1 MPKKI
6 FFFVLINIVLF
17 SKLSANESL
26 VCKNIYEFSN
36 YNYNMN
42 IEEIEIKVNNNRKW
56 NLNGRSILIDIQK
69 QNSSNTPDNLAKINN
84 KFKNK
89 FKASIQLRLKN
100 GNYCKLKGSIRQQG
114 DIWDHIKLLDDGNLS
129 QSLSVTLDEGNV
141 NGKTKFYLFLKET
154 RSKDEIFFIE
164 LLRKLNFLAP
174 KSFLVKT
181 NINGVLGEMIFQE
194 KIAKE
199 FLESMNRREGPLF
212 EGRDVFRW
220 GLTKE
225 SDNFLVSKL
234 DLAKQTNVSW
244 AKKGEVYNEISN
256 SSLTKINKFFLSSN
270 VSKQINDIKIN
281 FPVIN
286 LDAKILGNS
295 NKGQEKIIN
304 KFNLMMFASSGLH
317 GLVNNN
323 RKFYWN
329 SIKDFFEPIYYDGD
343 LNIEEFN
350 LTKINYNIYNYP
362 NKKLWNELID
372 ELIIDINDIN
382 VEVLHNNLKNLDPT
396 QTKKIISKKKEIIIN
411 NLRLI
416 KDNYDQLLNETS
428 LIENQKLKMN
438 EKVKETY
445 LDLRNINNFKNNFLI
460 FNDRETNKYVKCPY
474 KKIND
479 DCEEIIL
486 NKNQAYLILKEPIV
500 INSKIYHYAGYL
512 NEDDV
517 EKFFKNKNIFLNQV
531 NIKNSLLFYDDGI
544 KIEWDKNNKILEIKQ
559 TKEDARAY
567 FFSGDLNDLK
577 INFYG
582 INSQKKEFNVNE
594 VEDRIDK
601 RGLTGCFSFVDVF
614 FKSIS
619 IKISNTNCEDAV
631 NIINSTGEIDAI
643 EVAGS
648 AFDALDIDF
657 SNLLIN
663 KVTVNNAGN
672 DCVDVSYGKY
682 NFKTLQVKNCGD
694 KGLSIGERSYVKGNN
709 IKVEQASIGLA
720 VKDSSTSHL
729 NELEIS
735 KVDSCVS
742 LYRKKQEFF
751 GSSLELT
758 KFNCSEFFDKMS
770 VDHYSNL
777 KIIKN

>member
-6 FFFVLINIVLF
+6 FFFALINFVLF
-17 SKLSANESL
+17 SKLSANEGL
-26 VCKNIYEFSN
+26 VCKNIHEFSN
-36 YNYNMN
+36 YDYNMN

-69 QNSSNTPDNLAKINN
+69 QNSSNTPGNLAKINN

-89 FKASIQLRLKN
+89 FKASIKLRFKN

-164 LLRKLNFLAP
+164 MLKKLNFLAP

-225 SDNFLVSKL
+225 SDNLLVSKL
-234 DLAKQTNVSW
+234 DLAKQTNISW
-244 AKKGEVYNEISN
+244 AKKGQVYNEISN

-270 VSKQINDIKIN
+270 LSKQINDIKIN

-286 LDAKILGNS
+286 LDAKYLGNS
-295 NKGQEKIIN
+295 NKSQEKIIN
-304 KFNLMMFASSGLH
+304 KFNLMMFAASGLH

-382 VEVLHNNLKNLDPT
+382 VEVLHNNLKNLDPA

-416 KDNYDQLLNETS
+416 KDNYDQLLNESS

-486 NKNQAYLILKEPIV
+486 NQNQAYLILKEPIV

-517 EKFFKNKNIFLNQV
+517 EKFFKNKNIFLNQA
-531 NIKNSLLFYDDGI
+531 NIKNSILFYDDGI

-567 FFSGDLNDLK
+567 FFAGDLNDLR

-582 INSQKKEFNVNE
+582 INLQKKEFNVNE

-601 RGLTGCFSFVDVF
+601 RGLTGCISFVDVF
-614 FKSIS
+614 FKSSS

-648 AFDALDIDF
+648 TFDALDIDF

-663 KVTVNNAGN
+663 KVIVNNAGN

-682 NFKTLQVKNCGD
+682 NFKTLQVNNCGD
-694 KGLSIGERSYVKGNN
+694 KGLSIGERSYVKSNN

-735 KVDSCVS
+735 KVDSCIS

-751 GSSLELT
+751 GSSLEMT
-758 KFNCSEFFDKMS
+758 KFNCSEFFNKMS